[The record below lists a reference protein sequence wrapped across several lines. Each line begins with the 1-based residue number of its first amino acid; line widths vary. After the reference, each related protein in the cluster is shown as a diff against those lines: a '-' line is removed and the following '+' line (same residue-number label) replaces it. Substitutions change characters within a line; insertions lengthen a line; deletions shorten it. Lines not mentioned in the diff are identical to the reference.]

1 VKILPVTGKKRINFG
16 SDLDASA
23 MSEPPNTARAWL
35 PGYYRGL
42 RERYMRKVA
51 VIFFCHSPKI
61 AQKVGYGTPLLQKVG
76 GTRTPVPSVSQAY
89 GSAHIGPCGFRR
101 SAHNVLLSGQ
111 NN

>member
-61 AQKVGYGTPLLQKVG
+61 AQKVGYGTPLTPKSG
-76 GTRTPVPSVSQAY
+76 GYAYPRTLRKLGLWIRSYRPLWFSPLRSQC
-89 GSAHIGPCGFRR
+89 SA
-101 SAHNVLLSGQ
+101 
-111 NN
+111 

>member
-1 VKILPVTGKKRINFG
+1 MKILPVTGKKRLNFG

-23 MSEPPNTARAWL
+23 MSQPPNMAGTWL

-42 RERYMRKVA
+42 RERWMRKSRCY
-51 VIFFCHSPKI
+51 FFLSY
-61 AQKVGYGTPLLQKVG
+61 AQKVGYGTPTPKSG
-76 GTRTPVPSVSQAY
+76 GTRTPVPSVSYAY

-101 SAHNVLLSGQ
+101 SAHNVLLSAQ